1 MFFLLGIFYCMIVSF
16 MFATSFFFLFLT
28 SKLLVLLLENLLPQ
42 KWKENINVIA
52 FIMTLIALVLVAC
65 IVF

>member
-1 MFFLLGIFYCMIVSF
+1 MFFLLSIFYCMIISF

-28 SKLLVLLLENLLPQ
+28 SKLLVLLLENLLP
-42 KWKENINVIA
+42 KNWRENINVIA

>member
-1 MFFLLGIFYCMIVSF
+1 MFFLLSIFYCMIVSF

-28 SKLLVLLLENLLPQ
+28 SKLLVLLLENLLP
-42 KWKENINVIA
+42 KNWRENVNVIA

>member
-1 MFFLLGIFYCMIVSF
+1 MFFLLSIFYCMIVSF

-28 SKLLVLLLENLLPQ
+28 SKLLVLLLENLLP
-42 KWKENINVIA
+42 KNWKENVNVIA

>member
-28 SKLLVLLLENLLPQ
+28 SKLLVLLLENLLP
-42 KWKENINVIA
+42 KNWRENVNVIA
-52 FIMTLIALVLVAC
+52 FIMTLIALVLVTC